1 MSLKRVVGLIKK
13 HRNFLI
19 TVHTNPEGDAL
30 GSELAFYM
38 MLKKLGK
45 NAIIVNEDDVPYG
58 YDFLPGQNI
67 IKKFNRRFFFE
78 SESVNSRKKDL
89 RNINFDCF
97 AVLDCSDLA
106 RTGEIHRLNSKSRP
120 IINIDHHISNDRFGD
135 ANWVDPNASSTS
147 EMIYVLYKR
156 LKVPFDK
163 DVALLLYVGILT
175 DTGSFRYTNTTKHT
189 HKAVSELLKYNLD
202 VTGTYKHI
210 YENIPFEDIKLLI
223 RILPN
228 IKREVGGKIIWFQIK
243 QDMLKNKK
251 LSFDLSEELLSFARA
266 IKDVEVA
273 VLFKENLGLK
283 DEIRVNFRSQ
293 GRVDVNKIANFFGG
307 GGHRTASGA
316 TVRGRIDQVRKK
328 VLAKIKENLK

>member
-1 MSLKRVVGLIKK
+1 MSLKKVVDLIKK
-13 HRNFLI
+13 HRSFLI

-45 NAIIVNEDDVPYG
+45 SATIINEDDVPYG
-58 YDFLPGQNI
+58 YNFLPGQNI
-67 IKKFNRRFFFE
+67 IKKFNRRFF
-78 SESVNSRKKDL
+78 SESKSANSRKKDL

-106 RTGEIHRLNSKSRP
+106 RTGEIHRLNSKDMP

-147 EMIYVLYKR
+147 EMIYALYKSLR
-156 LKVPFDK
+156 VPFDK
-163 DVALLLYVGILT
+163 DVALLLYVGMLT
-175 DTGSFRYTNTTKHT
+175 DTGSFRYTNTNKYT
-189 HKAVSELLKYNLD
+189 HMAVSELLKYNLD

-228 IKREVGGKIIWFQIK
+228 IKRELGGKIIWFQIK
-243 QDMLKNKK
+243 QDVLKNKK

-293 GRVDVNKIANFFGG
+293 GRVDVNKIANLFGG